1 MMMIQNNVEDL
12 DELRQQLLAR
22 EQSARAQTEAANLMK
37 DEFLS
42 TLSHEIR
49 APLNTILGWVTLLRS
64 GNLTPEE
71 EQRALEVIERSA
83 HSQKHLIND
92 LLDMSDIVN
101 GNQRLLV
108 ESVMPE
114 QAIKMAVESLL
125 PAATAKG
132 ILLQT
137 KFDSSAGPVLADL
150 KRLQQVVWNLL
161 VNAIK
166 FTPEG
171 GSVEVSLE
179 QVEGHIQIII
189 SDTGIGIDPDLLPF
203 VFDRF
208 RQGDSSTTRKFSG
221 LGLGLAIVRYMVE
234 MHGGTVKVESAG
246 KNKGSKFSIGLPMLA
261 ERASA
266 DMSAGRSG
274 CIPVDMNDNLSQQGY
289 GTELA
294 DVRVLVVDDDPF
306 SRQLLVTILS
316 HCRAEVRTATNGT
329 EALALLQH
337 WRPDVIVSDIEMPE
351 MDGIELIQS
360 LRKRNNLARIPAA
373 ALTAYT
379 RFEDRLRA
387 LSAGF
392 QMYLAKPVEPAE
404 LLRVVASLTER
415 SDRVR
420 TIAGT
425 V

>member
-1 MMMIQNNVEDL
+1 MDNL
-12 DELRQQLLAR
+12 DELRKQLLLR

-37 DEFLS
+37 DEFLA

-49 APLNTILGWVTLLRS
+49 APLNSILGWVTLLRS
-64 GNLTPEE
+64 GKLTPEE

-101 GNQRLLV
+101 GNQRLAV

-132 ILLQT
+132 IQLQT
-137 KFDSSAGPVLADL
+137 KFDPSAGPVSADL
-150 KRLQQVVWNLL
+150 QRLQQVVWNLL

-171 GSVEVSLE
+171 GSVEVRLE
-179 QVEGHIQIII
+179 QADGHIEIII

-208 RQGDSSTTRKFSG
+208 RQGDSSTTRKFGG

-234 MHGGTVKVESAG
+234 MHGGTVNVESAG
-246 KNKGSKFSIGLPMLA
+246 KNKGAKFSIRLPMLA
-261 ERASA
+261 EKAST
-266 DMSAGRSG
+266 DRSAERSSH
-274 CIPVDMNDNLSQQGY
+274 VNENLSQREY

-294 DVRVLVVDDDPF
+294 NVRVLVVDDDPS

-316 HCRAEVRTATNGT
+316 HCRAEVRTAANGA
-329 EALALLQH
+329 EALALLQN

-379 RFEDRLRA
+379 RLEDRLRA

-392 QMYLAKPVEPAE
+392 QMYLAKPVEPTE
-404 LLRVVASLTER
+404 LLRVVASLTGR
-415 SDRVR
+415 PSRVR
-420 TIAGT
+420 TIADT